1 MRRPIWPWFLLLA
14 LGLLV
19 LPADRHRHTDQTH
32 RIEGN
37 LTPQREMAM
46 KEAIYRND
54 VQLTDELCRNQCV
67 ADFHKTLTKIDQRKN
82 VGSYAEFKQV
92 LQNTHAEHPH
102 ILELVWQSTAAGQA
116 PEVVV
121 NTADPKVHAQAAPL
135 LEQARQ
141 AAQNGQTYQ
150 SPRLDV
156 DGQAYFV
163 LGVPTQDQSSYL
175 IGIVHQDILNR
186 VADHQIKNLR
196 IATYPPD
203 HNFKIE
209 SVDSDTLRDKQV
221 NNPEQNEGTSHY
233 HKNEVVVKF
242 RNPPTDA
249 ELQKID
255 ADIQA
260 TAAHIMGTTY
270 VFRSSSLEAKQLME
284 YFQHWDIE
292 YAEPHFLYLTNQ
304 VPAASVG
311 NETNA
316 QTIVPNDLLYRR
328 YQWNLP
334 IIDTEL
340 GWNISKGASNVV
352 VGIVDTGVDLNHPD
366 LQGHLL
372 KGINVIDNSALPL
385 DDVGHGTHVAG
396 VITALVNND
405 RGVAGMTWENPVLPV
420 KVLDETG
427 AGSTYAVAQGV
438 VWATDHGA
446 KVLNLSLGN
455 YADANFL
462 HDAIRYAFDH
472 DVVLIAASGN
482 DNTEQPG
489 YPAAYPEV
497 LAVAATDSNKQRA
510 PFSNFGD
517 YIGVAA
523 PGVNIA
529 STYPDNQYAALSGT
543 SMASPHVT
551 ALAALIRSINPA
563 LKNTEVM
570 DIIRKTAMDLGTPG
584 RDKYFGY
591 GQIDVVKALQA
602 AKNGLGAPTPG
613 TTPGTVNGE
622 TGSNGG
628 TTGETPSTGKGNE
641 GSAAQTGSTE
651 DTFDSDDSSS
661 WLDWLYRWFGR

>member
-1 MRRPIWPWFLLLA
+1 MRRLWPWFLLIA

-19 LPADRHRHTDQTH
+19 LPADRRTDQTD
-32 RIEGN
+32 RIEGS
-37 LTPQREMAM
+37 LTPAREIAM
-46 KEAIYRND
+46 KQAIYRND
-54 VQLTDELCRNQCV
+54 VLLTDELCRSQCV
-67 ADFHKTLTKIDQRKN
+67 ADFHKALHRLDQLRKDGN
-82 VGSYAEFKQV
+82 DGGSKQI

-102 ILELVWQSTAAGQA
+102 ILELVWQSNTGDRA

-121 NTADPKVHAQAAPL
+121 NTADPRVHAQAAPY
-135 LEQARQ
+135 LEQARDS
-141 AAQNGQTYQ
+141 ARLGQTYQ
-150 SPRLDV
+150 SPRMEV
-156 DGQAYFV
+156 GGQAYFV
-163 LGVPTQDQSSYL
+163 LGVPASDQSSFL
-175 IGIVHQDILNR
+175 TGIVHQDILNR

-196 IATYPPD
+196 IAAYPPD
-203 HNFKIE
+203 GNFKIE

-221 NNPEQNEGTSHY
+221 SHPEQNEGTSHY

-242 RNPPTDA
+242 RQSPSDA
-249 ELQKID
+249 DLQKIG
-255 ADIQA
+255 ADIRA

-270 VFRSSSLEAKQLME
+270 VFRSDTLEAKQLMD
-284 YFQHWDIE
+284 YFRQWDIE
-292 YAEPHFLYLTNQ
+292 YAEPHFLYLTNNQ
-304 VPAASVG
+304 APASYAN

-316 QTIVPNDLLYRR
+316 QAIVPNDLLYRR

-340 GWNISKGASNVV
+340 GWNISKGASNVI

-372 KGINVIDNSALPL
+372 KGINVVHTESPPM
-385 DDVGHGTHVAG
+385 DDVGHGTHIAG

-427 AGSTYAVAQGV
+427 AGSTYSVAQGV

-455 YADANFL
+455 YAEANFL

-482 DNTEQPG
+482 DNTEEPG

-510 PFSNFGD
+510 AFSNFGD
-517 YIGVAA
+517 YIDVTA

-570 DIIRKTAMDLGTPG
+570 DIIRRTAMDLGPHG
-584 RDKYFGY
+584 KDKYFGY
-591 GQIDVVKALQA
+591 GQIDVVRALQL
-602 AKNGLGAPTPG
+602 AKTGLDPTTTSPGKIKDTSETNKTGTAPPTTDNGSEGA
-613 TTPGTVNGE
+613 
-622 TGSNGG
+622 
-628 TTGETPSTGKGNE
+628 
-641 GSAAQTGSTE
+641 AAQTGNSE
-651 DTFDSDDSSS
+651 DTFGTDRSAS
-661 WLDWLYRWFGR
+661 WLDWLYRWFAR

>member
-1 MRRPIWPWFLLLA
+1 MRRKIWPWFLVLA
-14 LGLLV
+14 LGLVL
-19 LPADRHRHTDQTH
+19 LPADRHYHTDQQNRT
-32 RIEGN
+32 EGN

-54 VQLTDELCRNQCV
+54 VQLTDELCRSQCS
-67 ADFHKTLTKIDQRKN
+67 ADFHKTLTKLNQRKKDGN
-82 VGSYAEFKQV
+82 FADFKQI
-92 LQNTHAEHPH
+92 LQYTHAEHPH
-102 ILELVWQSTAAGQA
+102 ILELIWQSNTAGQA
-116 PEVVV
+116 PEATIV
-121 NTADPKVHAQAAPL
+121 NAADPKLHEQAAPL

-141 AAQNGQTYQ
+141 AAQSGKTYE

-163 LGVPTQDQSSYL
+163 LGVPAQDQSSFL

-186 VADHQIKNLR
+186 VADHQMKNLR
-196 IATYPPD
+196 IATYPSN
-203 HNFKIE
+203 HNYKIE
-209 SVDSDTLRDKQV
+209 SVDSDTLRGKQV

-233 HKNEVVVKF
+233 HRNEVVVKF
-242 RNPPTDA
+242 RHPPTNA

-270 VFRSSSLEAKQLME
+270 VFRSSSLEAKQLMD
-284 YFQHWDIE
+284 YFRQWDIE
-292 YAEPHFLYLTNQ
+292 YAEPHFLYLTNTAMSA
-304 VPAASVG
+304 PAESVG
-311 NETNA
+311 NETSA
-316 QTIVPNDLLYRR
+316 QAIVPNDLLYRR

-340 GWNISKGASNVV
+340 GWNISKGASNVI
-352 VGIVDTGVDLNHPD
+352 VGIIDTGVDLNHPD

-372 KGINVIDNSALPL
+372 KGINVIDNSSPPM

-427 AGSTYAVAQGV
+427 AGSTYAVAQGI

-462 HDAIRYAFDH
+462 HDAIRYAFDR

-482 DNTEQPG
+482 DNTEEPG
-489 YPAAYPEV
+489 YPAAYSEV

-551 ALAALIRSINPA
+551 ALAALIRSINPG
-563 LKNTEVM
+563 LKNIEVM
-570 DIIRKTAMDLGTPG
+570 DIIRNTTVDLGTRG
-584 RDKYFGY
+584 KDKYYGY
-591 GQIDVVKALQA
+591 GQIDVVKALQTARDGVGTA
-602 AKNGLGAPTPG
+602 APGSVNGVTGGNEAGMG
-613 TTPGTVNGE
+613 TTPST
-622 TGSNGG
+622 SNG
-628 TTGETPSTGKGNE
+628 SE
-641 GSAAQTGSTE
+641 GSASQSGNSE
-651 DTFDSDDSSS
+651 DTFDTDRSS